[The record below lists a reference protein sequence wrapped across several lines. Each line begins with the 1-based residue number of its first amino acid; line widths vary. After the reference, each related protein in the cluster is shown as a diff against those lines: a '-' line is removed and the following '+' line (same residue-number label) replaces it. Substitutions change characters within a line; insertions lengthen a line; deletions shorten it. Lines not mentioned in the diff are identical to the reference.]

1 MRGALAGDP
10 VVLIADE
17 PTAELDPENRA
28 IVLGLLM
35 AHAAGPN
42 IVVVASD
49 DPEIVAA
56 LPRVVELSRGRI
68 IDELVP

>member
-1 MRGALAGDP
+1 
-10 VVLIADE
+10 
-17 PTAELDPENRA
+17 
-28 IVLGLLM
+28 M

-42 IVVVASD
+42 VVVVASD

-56 LPRVVELSRGRI
+56 LPRVVELNRGRI